1 VQALALHA
9 SGAVV
14 NPAEALMQIVPEDGP
29 LTIEALVEN
38 RDRGFIQRGQ
48 PVRIKVDAFNFT
60 RYGTLQGVVREIAA
74 DAQTGPDRALRFV
87 VTIRPDDETLSV
99 DGRPQRVTPGMSV
112 TVDFEL
118 GTRRVLDF
126 LLSPLRRYRAESG
139 REP

>member
-1 VQALALHA
+1 
-9 SGAVV
+9 
-14 NPAEALMQIVPEDGP
+14 
-29 LTIEALVEN
+29 
-38 RDRGFIQRGQ
+38 
-48 PVRIKVDAFNFT
+48 
-60 RYGTLQGVVREIAA
+60 VVREIAA

>member
-1 VQALALHA
+1 
-9 SGAVV
+9 
-14 NPAEALMQIVPEDGP
+14 MQIVPEDGP

-38 RDRGFIQRGQ
+38 RDRGFIRRGQ

-60 RYGTLQGVVREIAA
+60 RYGTLPGVVREIAA

-87 VTIRPDDETLSV
+87 VTIRPDNETLSV

-112 TVDFEL
+112 NVDFEL
-118 GTRRVLDF
+118 GTRRVLDL